1 MVLCLDET
9 AHYKNAF
16 KSFAENEMIYE
27 VIWVNKTNWTQSGTY
42 FLLCDV
48 CTRIPED
55 VRYVINSL
63 NLDGKKTFF
72 FYKN

>member
-1 MVLCLDET
+1 MVLCLEGT

-27 VIWVNKTNWTQSGTY
+27 VIWVNQKTWTQSGAY
-42 FLLCDV
+42 LLLVDV

-55 VRYVINSL
+55 VHYVINSL
-63 NLDGKKTFF
+63 NLDG
-72 FYKN
+72 N